1 MASRTFYRSS
11 IVGDTTINDMISN
24 LVDEDHDF
32 DSLLDSYRQHM
43 INSMEFLDDRLWWQ
57 SETSE
62 IFWEDDGS
70 EKPLPEIDFDDWWSK
85 NTESWICSIN

>member
-11 IVGDTTINDMISN
+11 IVGDTAINDMISN

-32 DSLLDSYRQHM
+32 DSMLDSYRQHM
-43 INSMEFLDDRLWWQ
+43 INSMESLDDRLWWQ

-70 EKPLPEIDFDDWWSK
+70 ESPLPEIDFEDWW
-85 NTESWICSIN
+85 NQTTTDWVNEVI